1 MEEVLDGRVRNGEHT
16 NEPPNFILYGL
27 RRAVSSAAFLFPL
40 LTFAILI
47 HVILRYAFG
56 INLVW
61 LEELHW
67 QLYAYLA
74 TFGVVFSFIRN
85 NHVRLDLFHHYLTI
99 KNQLVIFYFFSLT
112 HTLFKSITSFF
123 SKLCHYMQ

>member
-16 NEPPNFILYGL
+16 NEPQILFYMD

-40 LTFAILI
+40 LTFATLI

-74 TFGVVFSFIRN
+74 T
-85 NHVRLDLFHHYLTI
+85 LA
-99 KNQLVIFYFFSLT
+99 
-112 HTLFKSITSFF
+112 
-123 SKLCHYMQ
+123 